1 MCITIRFSFY
11 VNQQIG
17 PHRQVNA
24 RSWDAALDV
33 VQQSLLGMAVA
44 NDVNDEEGRVL
55 PEVFRHPHQPNSQP
69 FPEQHT
75 EPLHED

>member
-1 MCITIRFSFY
+1 
-11 VNQQIG
+11 
-17 PHRQVNA
+17 
-24 RSWDAALDV
+24 
-33 VQQSLLGMAVA
+33 MAVA